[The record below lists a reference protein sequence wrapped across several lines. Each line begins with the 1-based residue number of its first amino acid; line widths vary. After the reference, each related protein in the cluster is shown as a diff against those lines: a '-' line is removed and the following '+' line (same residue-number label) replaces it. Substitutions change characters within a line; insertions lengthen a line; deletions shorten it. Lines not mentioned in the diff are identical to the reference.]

1 MNEIKD
7 NVFLERLDKILVRN
21 KISTF
26 RRVRSL
32 LQTHCLEVNGQQ
44 ILDTGFMASP
54 EHDTFTL
61 DKKPL
66 DLFCEK
72 YIVMNKRAG
81 TLCTKKSESI
91 PTVYDDLNK
100 NEFNEEEFQKL
111 HSVGRLDMDTEG
123 LLILTTNGD
132 FSYRLTDPKFHVN
145 KTYFVELKNECNEE
159 KQMEYKNNFQKGI
172 FIPQE
177 KNESAFVSKP
187 AFLEWKTKNS
197 CLLTISEGKFHQVK
211 RMFCAQK
218 NTVTYLKRVS
228 TGTLELDKNLFPGE
242 YRNLTDAEL
251 LNLTG
256 ENFNAT
262 RA

>member
-26 RRVRSL
+26 RRVRRL

-44 ILDTGFMASP
+44 IFDTGFMASP

-145 KTYFVELKNECNEE
+145 KTYFVELKNECNED
-159 KQMEYKNNFQKGI
+159 KQMEYKNNFRKGI

-251 LNLTG
+251 LKLTG

-262 RA
+262 GA